1 MKRTLK
7 RELKVLETAKSQ
19 GIRTVGSGRFLTS
32 TCSLEEFNCGNLSF
46 LRSGTLF
53 YSNLESV
60 LGKGGASS
68 VRMDLFRGI

>member
-32 TCSLEEFNCGNLSF
+32 TCSLDEFNCGNLSF

-53 YSNLESV
+53 YSDVECV
-60 LGKGGASS
+60 
-68 VRMDLFRGI
+68 VERGRE